1 MAAETS
7 FGLIFGLML
16 LAIGAIIYFLARK
29 RSLPPLPED
38 DDEQTSSESIFS
50 PFSKN
55 SERQKHIKELH
66 HKHSHKVLEQESKEL
81 FPGISKHKRTSKDFQ
96 KLAEIARKNRLK
108 KSAFN
113 HEREQK
119 SIANKRAIEKLKKM
133 AKK

>member
-7 FGLIFGLML
+7 FGLIFGIMLMV
-16 LAIGAIIYFLARK
+16 IGVIVYLLARK

-38 DDEQTSSESIFS
+38 DDTTPSSESMFS

-55 SERQKHIKELH
+55 LERQRHIQELH
-66 HKHSHKVLEQESKEL
+66 HKHTHKVLEKKTNEI
-81 FPGISKHKRTSKDFQ
+81 FPGSSERKKTSGDLK
-96 KLAEIARKNRLK
+96 KLAEIGMRTKLK

-113 HEREQK
+113 KELEQK
-119 SIANKRAIEKLKKM
+119 TIANKRAIEKLKQI

>member
-16 LAIGAIIYFLARK
+16 IVISIIIYFLARK
-29 RSLPPLPED
+29 ISLPPLPED
-38 DDEQTSSESIFS
+38 DYTTPNSESIFS

-55 SERQKHIKELH
+55 PERQKHIQELH
-66 HKHSHKVLEQESKEL
+66 HKHTHKVLEKKTSEI
-81 FPGISKHKRTSKDFQ
+81 FPGSSERKKTSEDFK
-96 KLAEIARKNRLK
+96 KLAAIGMKTKLK

-113 HEREQK
+113 REREQK
-119 SIANKRAIEKLKKM
+119 TITHKRAIEKLKHI